1 MKAVLLGNSGGF
13 NVFIIK
19 RGKRNKTELPCILVR
34 NKLIVRE
41 AVNKTIEINK
51 IQTPKLA

>member
-1 MKAVLLGNSGGF
+1 MFLLL
-13 NVFIIK
+13 K
-19 RGKRNKTELPCILVR
+19 KKRNKTELLCILVR

-41 AVNKTIEINK
+41 AVKKTIEINK